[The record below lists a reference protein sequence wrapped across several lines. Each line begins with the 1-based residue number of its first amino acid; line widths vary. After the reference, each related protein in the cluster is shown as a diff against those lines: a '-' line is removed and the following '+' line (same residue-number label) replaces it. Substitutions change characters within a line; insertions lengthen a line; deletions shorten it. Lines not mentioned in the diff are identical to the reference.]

1 MTELPPG
8 TQLTV
13 ETEPR
18 SEDIKFLEASLYE
31 FNARTTGIFDG
42 QLLGVFA
49 RAPDGSPIAGALG
62 WTWGGTCYLRY
73 LFVQEAAR
81 GRGQGIA
88 LMQAVEKEAR
98 SRNCQQIVLET
109 YDFQAPIFYQKLG
122 FQTVGRISDYPRGH
136 EFLMLVKHLGH
147 VSMTRRPRR
156 TLRDGKRI

>member
-18 SEDIKFLEASLYE
+18 SEDIKFLE
-31 FNARTTGIFDG
+31 
-42 QLLGVFA
+42 
-49 RAPDGSPIAGALG
+49 
-62 WTWGGTCYLRY
+62 
-73 LFVQEAAR
+73 
-81 GRGQGIA
+81 
-88 LMQAVEKEAR
+88 
-98 SRNCQQIVLET
+98 QIVLET

-147 VSMTRRPRR
+147 VA
-156 TLRDGKRI
+156 